1 MPEKV
6 IPAPDVPPFVTFVTS
21 AVPMVFDNSMS
32 YYEALCAL
40 WKWLQDDV
48 IDVINNNAS
57 VTNNYIDLTNEYT
70 EKFIELKNYVDTYFD
85 NLDVQEEINNKL
97 DAMVEDGTLQTL
109 INNFLQPNVT
119 WTFDTVADMIASDNL
134 TVGGYAQTLGFY
146 AIGDGGGALYKI
158 TNTGTANEIN
168 IIALSDASLV
178 AELVPVN
185 KTIYSAQFGVVGDG
199 TTDDTSSAVAFF
211 GYDTDHYIVNSPNI
225 LIDNDIE
232 IVSNSTI
239 EFNDGC
245 KITRKANALT
255 SYNMLHAE
263 GVNNVVIK
271 NAHLVGDRDT
281 HTGATGELG
290 HGIAIQDSS
299 DILVENC
306 IVEKTWGDGYY
317 IGHTW
322 TGTTGTVNNVVLRG
336 CVASYCSRNGFGL
349 CAGSGVKII
358 DCKADHTNRTAPR
371 AGLDIEPEG
380 LDYQTMQGVVDCEVI
395 NFSSDHNT
403 AGIQVAC
410 AFGAIKNLVID
421 GHSSNTDA
429 NGLLYSQSNYESRN
443 VAKCFVIYRNAYI
456 TNTEYGVFV
465 YQTDTSVDCSLLVQN
480 INVDGCSKASD
491 GRGIYC
497 RNGGTNTGNIT
508 FDNIK
513 VFNNQNLYDFQYLMV
528 MPSTAAGTI
537 ISNIIVKNTDRVN
550 CADLN
555 HYTIACDLPNGEVR
569 FINCHL
575 ECDIERETASDG
587 YLSLNSYNRVYGMNC
602 TKNTTVALSTN
613 NPEGEYVLWF
623 VNDESTPAVTHLV
636 NFNASNS
643 IFYGGTQLSPH
654 YLNTAAR
661 SSYIRFYKK
670 GTNIEILDFS
680 GYTIS

>member
-1 MPEKV
+1 MASGLENIETVESPFRRFVTTIGVFPTAFTDAMTYYECLAYLVKYMEDTM
-6 IPAPDVPPFVTFVTS
+6 IPAINENAE
-21 AVPMVFDNSMS
+21 AV
-32 YYEALCAL
+32 EE
-40 WKWLQDDV
+40 LQEL
-48 IDVINNNAS
+48 
-57 VTNNYIDLTNEYT
+57 YIQ
-70 EKFIELKNYVDTYFD
+70 LKAYVDNYFA

-97 DAMVEDGTLQTL
+97 DQMAEDGTLAD
-109 INNFLQPNVT
+109 I
-119 WTFDTVADMIASDNL
+119 VADYINLKGILAYNNVASLKTASNL
-134 TVGGYAQTLGFY
+134 VNGSFAETYGYYTN
-146 AIGDGGGALYKI
+146 GDGGNAKYKVREI
-158 TNTGTANEIN
+158 TNSDVVDDMT
-168 IIALSDASLV
+168 IIALANNQLV
-178 AELVPVN
+178 AELIPEN
-185 KTIYSAQFGVVGDG
+185 DTIYTAQFGIIGDG
-199 TTDDTSSAVAFF
+199 TTDETSKLAAFF

-225 LIDNDIE
+225 LIDGDIE

-245 KITRKANALT
+245 KITRKATSLN

-281 HTGATGELG
+281 HTGSGGEQC

-299 DILVENC
+299 NVLVENC

-322 TGTTGTVNNVVLRG
+322 TGTTGTLHNVVLRG
-336 CVASYCSRNGFGL
+336 CIASYCSRNGFSL

-358 DCKADHTNRTAPR
+358 DCKADHTNRTEPK

-395 NFSSDHNT
+395 NFTSDHNT

-410 AFGAIKNLVID
+410 AFGAVKNLVID
-421 GHSSNTDA
+421 GHSSNSDTQ
-429 NGLLYSQSNYESRN
+429 GLLYSQNNYESRN

-456 TNTEYGVFV
+456 TNSEYGVFV

-480 INVDGCSKASD
+480 INIDGCSKASD
-491 GRGIYC
+491 GRAIYC
-497 RNGGTNTGNIT
+497 RNGGTNTGNVT

-513 VFNNQNLYDFQYLMV
+513 VFNSQSLYDFQYMML
-528 MPSTAAGTI
+528 MPSAVAGTT
-537 ISNIIVKNTDRVN
+537 ISNIIVKNTDRIN

-555 HYTIACDLPNGEVR
+555 HYAIGCDLANGEVR

-575 ECDIERETASDG
+575 ECDIQRETGSDG
-587 YLSLNSYNRVYGMNC
+587 YLSLNAYNTVIGMNC
-602 TKNTTVALSTN
+602 TKNTTVALSTG
-613 NPEGEYVLWF
+613 NPEGEYVLRF
-623 VNDESTPAVTHLV
+623 VNDASTPAVTHLV
-636 NFNASNS
+636 TFNSGNS
-643 IFYGGTQLSPH
+643 IFYGGTELSPK
-654 YLNTAAR
+654 YVNTAAR

-680 GYTIS
+680 GYNIS